1 MARVK
6 SSSVDV
12 AGHSC
17 RVLEAGTGSPVVFF
31 AGIGGLPKWS
41 PFLDA
46 LSTTHRVIAPSL
58 PGFPGA
64 TEFRHLDDYHEWVV
78 AALELLEALGDTP
91 VDLIASSVTGPLA
104 AEVAGIARDRVRRL
118 VLVAPFGMFDA
129 AEPTADIWAQ
139 RPGPDVLPALLCNE
153 PERWT
158 QLWQMPA
165 GRRRRRV
172 GNLPDARDGGGCPV
186 SISDG
191 KHRHFEA
198 ALSRTPTDTAGE
210 RRRRSSHSGVV
221 PAALCRA
228 PRWAC
233 CHSHRSIGRASRG
246 SRPARRT
253 GAADQRVSGRPAIL
267 KQRISWHL
275 HPSI

>member
-6 SSSVDV
+6 SSSVKV

-104 AEVAGIARDRVRRL
+104 AEVAGIARERVRRL

-158 QLWQMPA
+158 QLWQMP
-165 GRRRRRV
+165 
-172 GNLPDARDGGGCPV
+172 PDEDAVEWGIYLTRAM
-186 SISDG
+186 
-191 KHRHFEA
+191 EA
-198 ALSRTPTDTAGE
+198 AARFLFPMGNTGISKRLYRVHQPTLLVNGANDRVIPASYQQRFAARLGGPVVTHTVTSAGHLVDLDQPVE
-210 RRRRSSHSGVV
+210 
-221 PAALCRA
+221 L
-228 PRWAC
+228 
-233 CHSHRSIGRASRG
+233 
-246 SRPARRT
+246 ARQIN
-253 GAADQRVSGRPAIL
+253 AFLVDQRY
-267 KQRISWHL
+267 
-275 HPSI
+275 